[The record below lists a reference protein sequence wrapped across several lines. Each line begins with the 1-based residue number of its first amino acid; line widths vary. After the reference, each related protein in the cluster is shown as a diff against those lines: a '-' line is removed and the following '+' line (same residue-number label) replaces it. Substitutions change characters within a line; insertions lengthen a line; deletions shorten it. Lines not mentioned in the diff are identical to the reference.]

1 MSEETI
7 FAKIARKEV
16 PADLV
21 YEDDLCVAFRDIAP
35 QAPTHVLVIPKQPVV
50 NLADPAA
57 TPELLGHL
65 VAKCVEIA
73 RDLGLED
80 GGYRVVANVGPD
92 GGQTVSHLHFHILGG
107 RPMAWP
113 PG

>member
-7 FAKIARKEV
+7 FAKIAKKEI

-35 QAPTHVLVIPKQPVV
+35 QAPTHVLVIPKQAIV

-57 TPELLGHL
+57 TPAILGHL
-65 VAKCVEIA
+65 ASTCAKVA
-73 RDLGLED
+73 RDLGLEEA
-80 GGYRVVANVGPD
+80 GYRVVANVGPD
-92 GGQTVSHLHFHILGG
+92 GGQTVPHLHFHILGG
-107 RPMAWP
+107 RAMTWP